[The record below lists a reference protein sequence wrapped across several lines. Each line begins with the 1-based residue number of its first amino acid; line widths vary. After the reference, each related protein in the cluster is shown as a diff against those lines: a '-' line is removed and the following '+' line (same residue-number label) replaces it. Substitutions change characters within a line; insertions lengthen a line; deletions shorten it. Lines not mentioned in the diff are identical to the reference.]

1 MREQRRRIVTVA
13 LIGLL
18 LVSTAAWGP
27 PACNRASQPRTVAD
41 ILVSMGQAKR
51 ALKARNEI
59 TPQQDYD
66 ISYRLAEANRSY
78 RAFVVD
84 ELQRLSA
91 TGETGPDP
99 NARSA
104 ALRQLSTQL
113 KALDDPSVLG
123 IKSENARKVWKEAV
137 DGIDTVLAGIELL
150 GGGK

>member
-1 MREQRRRIVTVA
+1 
-13 LIGLL
+13 
-18 LVSTAAWGP
+18 
-27 PACNRASQPRTVAD
+27 
-41 ILVSMGQAKR
+41 MGQAKR